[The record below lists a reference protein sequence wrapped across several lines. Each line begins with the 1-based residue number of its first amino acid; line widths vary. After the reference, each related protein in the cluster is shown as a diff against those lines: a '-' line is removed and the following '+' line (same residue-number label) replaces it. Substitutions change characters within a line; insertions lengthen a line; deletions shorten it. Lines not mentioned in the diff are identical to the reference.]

1 MAINDSERLLS
12 VEKNL
17 LSRKKSLS
25 FAVHDVFA
33 AFERNNS
40 MKLDITRY
48 NSMSKLTDIVT
59 LQRN

>member
-40 MKLDITRY
+40 MKLDITR
-48 NSMSKLTDIVT
+48 
-59 LQRN
+59 